1 MGFST
6 KEITEYYELRYYL
19 ESEAIRK
26 ILSEPEDRSYQDWL
40 NDLEQLLSE
49 SKQYLKYNY
58 AKKKGADYRQ
68 CNNL

>member
-26 ILSEPEDRSYQDWL
+26 ILSEPEDKSYQDWL
-40 NDLEQLLSE
+40 NDLEIQ
-49 SKQYLKYNY
+49 N
-58 AKKKGADYRQ
+58 A
-68 CNNL
+68 